1 MVDRLIQ
8 EAGERAREHGSAW
21 ERARDLLGRLSIGVN
36 VLGVTA
42 QVSPPTGQPSPGR
55 DPGMLAAAL
64 DAMANAVRTDGG
76 HGGVM
81 VSIDEMQVARPDD
94 LTLVAAALHRLNVEY
109 PNAVVVFAGSGLP
122 HTPAVLAH
130 AGVTHPDRLF
140 VQQSIPVTLD
150 PADAAMALTEPAAT
164 RGVSWHPDAVATIVA
179 ASNGHPAHLQVM
191 AHETWRHAPG
201 PDRITPEDALA
212 GAATGA
218 EAIAR
223 RSLAPRLATRTD
235 RQLEY
240 LTALA
245 VAGGEATV
253 RYLEHILG
261 REQRSFSRYRDTLI
275 DEGDIYAPR
284 RGHVRVAVPLLV
296 PFLLAQYEQSRT
308 VADNPNDLTSLA
320 TMRERAAQLPTGVTN
335 AERVNHFG
343 PQQLERP
350 RATTNDRPPHGPT
363 TPSPELP

>member
-1 MVDRLIQ
+1 MVDRLVQ
-8 EAGERAREHGSAW
+8 EAGDRARDQGGLWGH
-21 ERARDLLGRLSIGVN
+21 ARDLLGRLSLGVN
-36 VLGVTA
+36 VLGVSA
-42 QVSPPTGQPSPGR
+42 QVTPPTGGAHSPGR
-55 DPGMLAAAL
+55 DPGLLAAAL
-64 DAMANAVRTDGG
+64 EAMATAVRADGG
-76 HGGVM
+76 RGGVM
-81 VSIDEMQVARPDD
+81 FTIDEMQVARGDD

-109 PNAVVVFAGSGLP
+109 PNAAVVFAGSGLP

-140 VQQSIPVTLD
+140 VQQSIPVTLH
-150 PADAAMALTEPAAT
+150 PADAALALTEPAAS
-164 RGVSWHPDAVATIVA
+164 RGVAWHPDAVATIVS

-245 VAGGEATV
+245 VAGGDATV
-253 RYLEHILG
+253 
-261 REQRSFSRYRDTLI
+261 
-275 DEGDIYAPR
+275 
-284 RGHVRVAVPLLV
+284 
-296 PFLLAQYEQSRT
+296 
-308 VADNPNDLTSLA
+308 
-320 TMRERAAQLPTGVTN
+320 
-335 AERVNHFG
+335 
-343 PQQLERP
+343 
-350 RATTNDRPPHGPT
+350 
-363 TPSPELP
+363 